1 MYVLLALFLQAG
13 PTRTDFADA
22 LSVVVQAPVAV
33 EDLRD
38 LSCRAGGP
46 ARGESLCR
54 WQWKQN
60 GRWRR
65 YSITVVME
73 SHDWLLVDHPAPID

>member
-1 MYVLLALFLQAG
+1 MYVLVALFLQAG
-13 PTRTDFADA
+13 PARTDLAEA
-22 LSVVVQAPVAV
+22 LSVFVQAPVAV

-38 LSCRAGGP
+38 LSCRAREP
-46 ARGESLCR
+46 ASGVSLCR

-73 SHDWLLVDHPAPID
+73 SHDWLLVDRPAPID